1 MTATS
6 QARNHIIMSRTLFA
20 ILTLSLALSTSC
32 KREGDKARLP
42 VSPAPAPAKTA
53 PAAAEKPTAPA
64 PTAAPATDP
73 TATSDPISAPPP
85 GSAFFSGQ
93 TEAHRRST
101 LTPKVSSTV
110 TRVHVRDGDFVKTGQ
125 ALVTL
130 DTRDFRLRLQ
140 QAEAALL
147 AAKVQLD
154 SAKLDW
160 DRTRALLADKA
171 VPQSQFDMVDA
182 RYKGAQ
188 AGVLQAETAVA
199 MGRKALGDATV
210 RAPFG
215 GIIVK
220 RMVNE
225 GEYASVMPAT
235 PLVIIEEVDP
245 LDLRIQ
251 IPASEMAN
259 VKTGDLVRA
268 RFPAARQAL
277 DARLTRVVAAMD
289 SRTRTFAA
297 IAEIPNKDHA
307 LRSGLYAEVTLTGPR
322 APDADARKGK
332 TAAKSASA
340 GRGKPAAKPAAHAA
354 KD

>member
-1 MTATS
+1 
-6 QARNHIIMSRTLFA
+6 L
-20 ILTLSLALSTSC
+20 
-32 KREGDKARLP
+32 
-42 VSPAPAPAKTA
+42 
-53 PAAAEKPTAPA
+53 
-64 PTAAPATDP
+64 
-73 TATSDPISAPPP
+73 
-85 GSAFFSGQ
+85 SGQ

-101 LTPKVSSTV
+101 LTPKVSSIV
-110 TRVHVRDGDFVKTGQ
+110 TRVHVRDGDIVKNGQ

-130 DTRDFRLRLQ
+130 DTQDFSLRTQ
-140 QAEAALL
+140 QAEAALQ

-160 DRTRALLADKA
+160 DRTKALLGDKA
-171 VPQSQFDMVDA
+171 VPQAQFDMADA

-199 MGRKALGDATV
+199 MGRKALRDATIH
-210 RAPFG
+210 APFN

-220 RMVNE
+220 RLVNE

-251 IPASEMAN
+251 IPSTDLTK
-259 VKTGDLVRA
+259 VKIGDFIHA
-268 RFPAARQAL
+268 RFPATNQEL

-289 SRTRTFAA
+289 PHTRTFAA
-297 IAEIPNKDHA
+297 IAELPNKDHA
-307 LRSGLYAEVTLTGPR
+307 MRSGLYAEITLGGSKTVS
-322 APDADARKGK
+322 ADASKVK
-332 TAAKSASA
+332 VAVK
-340 GRGKPAAKPAAHAA
+340 KPAPIKAS